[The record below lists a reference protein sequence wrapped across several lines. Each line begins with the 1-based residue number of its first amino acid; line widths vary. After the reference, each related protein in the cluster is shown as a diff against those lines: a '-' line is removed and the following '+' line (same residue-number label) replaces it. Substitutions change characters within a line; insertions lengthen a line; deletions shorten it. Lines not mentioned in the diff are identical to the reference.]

1 MHATRLVRARS
12 LGVAGAVALLA
23 AALAVAFLAHKGPST
38 ARAADHLDA
47 PSLTPP
53 PGGDGVGTDL
63 TDIYAFRSPADAAK
77 TVLVMNVNGLTAAD
91 LANPPGPNR
100 PFATKVPEVKGNSNV
115 SYNFRIDSNGDAVA
129 DRTIRVQFNHP
140 GADGSQHMRV
150 AVLNASGNEL
160 LEFAGSSTG
169 FGKNAVVNI
178 GPSGIRFFAGRRDD
192 PFFFDLVGFLNL
204 FDLGGKSFV
213 ACTGSHPEN
222 NTFKKQNVSSI
233 VIELPS
239 SMLEGGG
246 DSKIGVWAT
255 TNVGEHQIDRMGRPA
270 INTVFMPNNPIPP
283 DTAAGGKES
292 AKTSFNHA
300 TPLDDINPAFIVKNG
315 ETIRQEVVDTL
326 QTLFSL
332 NDPASGLGG
341 TDNPSDDAAQID
353 GLASFL
359 LPDILTVDVSST
371 AGFPN
376 GRRLTDDVIDTELG
390 LITEGFVTTDC
401 VPNDN
406 TILNTF
412 PYVGNPN

>member
-1 MHATRLVRARS
+1 VGLVAAA
-12 LGVAGAVALLA
+12 LGVA
-23 AALAVAFLAHKGPST
+23 FLVHKGPST

-53 PGGDGVGTDL
+53 PGGDGIGTDL
-63 TDIYAFRSPADAAK
+63 TDIYAFRSPADTNK
-77 TVLVMNVNGLTAAD
+77 TVLVMNVNGLTTAD

-100 PFATKVPEVKGNSNV
+100 PFATKVPEVQGNSNV

-129 DRTIRVQFNHP
+129 DRTIRVQFNKP
-140 GADGSQHMRV
+140 DADGAQHMRV
-150 AVLNASGNEL
+150 ALLDAAGNEQ

-169 FGKNAVVNI
+169 FGKNAVVNT

-213 ACTGSHPEN
+213 GCTGSHPEN

-246 DSKIGVWAT
+246 AANIGVWAT
-255 TNVGEHQIDRMGRPA
+255 TNVGEQQIDRMGRPA
-270 INTVFMPNNPIPP
+270 INTVFLPNNPIPP
-283 DTAAGGKES
+283 DTAAGGKQS

-300 TPLDDINPAFIVKNG
+300 TPQDDVNPAFVVKNG

-332 NDPASGLGG
+332 NDPASNLGG
-341 TDNPSDDAAQID
+341 TDDPSDDAGKINA
-353 GLASFL
+353 LANFL
-359 LPDILTVDVSST
+359 LPDILTVDVSSS

-376 GRRLTDDVIDTELG
+376 GRQLNDDVIDTELG
-390 LITEGFVTTDC
+390 LITEGFVTKDC
-401 VPNDN
+401 VPSDN
-406 TILNTF
+406 SILGTF